1 MCKKKGEK
9 IMETLT
15 LPLNEQEDYTVTITP
30 APKRQATYTF
40 YQGKTEIK
48 RITNKQ
54 PIELTSTTSVW
65 KQIRDYVDPNSFLSN
80 DGIKHRIN
88 NEILPILQNYY
99 TTTVIATEQLE
110 QEELRDKQVSLKEK
124 IDKAEEKLQSLDNPL
139 LWIGSIVEWLTA
151 GERNNILLCFLAYCS
166 QVILKNPIS
175 VIALGEAGSGK
186 SHIEEVAMSLIPKEF
201 IVNEKNI
208 TQAALFRRAEE
219 SEYFYDGKIVN
230 YGDMGG
236 SNDQD
241 FMEESKNIMKELQSE
256 GFVSKPVATKVDGAW
271 ETRELNLIGKPC
283 LTYTTVPNY
292 EFDEQE
298 LSRSILITPR
308 TDNKREFNR
317 RNRALEFKGK
327 SYGYMMKMV
336 QESEQIQYMVYLL
349 RDIMKDT
356 VIINPYVDVVIGFL
370 KNSEYYKRDFPKYNN
385 LLKVITAFNYYHK
398 QVYEKEDGV
407 KVLYVSAEDVQL
419 FLTLLSKY
427 ELSISENLSLH
438 ATDII
443 KELMELEK
451 QTPMGDDGQPT
462 LDANATW
469 TINDFMEHTKLNL
482 AKRSVQNYFK
492 ELNSRGFVR
501 VVEKKNN
508 ANVYEL
514 TGAFSM
520 NLLEETL
527 TLSKSVKETI
537 AYELGDELL
546 AILEDDKPVKG
557 LSIMDHDDNVRSPNW

>member
-1 MCKKKGEK
+1 M
-9 IMETLT
+9 METII
-15 LPLNEQEDYTVTITP
+15 LPLNEEHNYSVQVEP
-30 APKRQATYTF
+30 APRNQCTYTF
-40 YQGKTEIK
+40 FQNKTEIK

-65 KQIRDYVDPNSFLSN
+65 KQIKELVDPNSFLSP
-80 DGIKHRIN
+80 DGIKHKVDK
-88 NEILPILQNYY
+88 EILPTLQNYY
-99 TTTVIATEQLE
+99 STIIIANQELA
-110 QEELRDKQVSLKEK
+110 QEELRDKQTSLKEK

-186 SHIEEVAMSLIPKEF
+186 SHIEEVAMSLIPDEF

-208 TQAALFRRAEE
+208 TQAALFRRAEQ

-292 EFDEQE
+292 QFDEQE
-298 LSRSILITPR
+298 LSRSIIITPR
-308 TDNKREFNR
+308 IDNKKEFNK
-317 RNRALEFKGK
+317 RNRALEFHGK
-327 SYGYMMKMV
+327 SYQYMEKMKL
-336 QESEQIQYMVYLL
+336 ESEQIQYMIYLL
-349 RDIMKDT
+349 RDLMKDT
-356 VIINPYVDVVIGFL
+356 IIINPYVDVINDFL
-370 KNSEYYKRDFPKYNN
+370 NNSEYYKRDFPKYNN
-385 LLKVITAFNYYHK
+385 LLKVISAFNYYNK
-398 QVYEKEDGV
+398 TLYEKDDGT
-407 KVLYVSAEDVQL
+407 KILYTSAVDVQL
-419 FLTLLSKY
+419 FISLLAKY

-438 ATDII
+438 ATAII
-443 KELMELEK
+443 NELMDLETR
-451 QTPMGDDGQPT
+451 TPIGEDGQPT
-462 LDANATW
+462 LDVTANW

-482 AKRSVQNYFK
+482 TKRSIQNYFK
-492 ELNSRGFVR
+492 ELNSRGFIR
-501 VVEKKNN
+501 IVERKGN
-508 ANVYEL
+508 AYVYEL
-514 TGAFSM
+514 TGKFTADTV
-520 NLLEETL
+520 EEKFA
-527 TLSKSVKETI
+527 LSKRVRKTI
-537 AYELGDELL
+537 SYELGDELL
-546 AILEDDKPVKG
+546 TILEEDKPIPD
-557 LSIMDHDDNVRSPNW
+557 LSIMDHDDNVKRPYW

>member
-1 MCKKKGEK
+1 
-9 IMETLT
+9 MEPIT
-15 LPLNEQEDYTVTITP
+15 LPLNDKEGYHVEVTP
-30 APKRQATYTF
+30 APKNQCTYTF
-40 YQGKTEIK
+40 YQNKTEIK

-65 KQIRDYVDPNSFLSN
+65 KQIKELVDPNSFLSP
-80 DGIKHRIN
+80 DGIKHKVDK
-88 NEILPILQNYY
+88 EILPTLQNYY
-99 TTTVIATEQLE
+99 STIIIANQELA
-110 QEELRDKQVSLKEK
+110 QEELRDKQTSLKEK

-186 SHIEEVAMSLIPKEF
+186 SHIEEVAMSLIPSEF

-208 TQAALFRRAEE
+208 TQAALFRRAEQ

-292 EFDEQE
+292 QFDEQE

-308 TDNKREFNR
+308 IDNKREFNN
-317 RNRALEFKGK
+317 RNRALEFRGK
-327 SYGYMMKMV
+327 SYEYMQKMV
-336 QESEQIQYMVYLL
+336 RESENIRYMIYLL
-349 RDIMKDT
+349 RDLMKDT
-356 VIINPYVDVVIGFL
+356 EIINPYLDVINDFL
-370 KNSEYYKRDFPKYNN
+370 NNSEYYKRDFPKYNN
-385 LLKVITAFNYYHK
+385 LLKVIAAFNYYHK
-398 QVYEKEDGV
+398 TIYEKEDF

-419 FLTLLSKY
+419 FISLLAKY

-443 KELMELEK
+443 KELMDLESR
-451 QTPMGDDGQPT
+451 PPIGEDGQPT
-462 LDANATW
+462 LDVSANW
-469 TINDFMEHTKLNL
+469 TINDFMENTKLNL
-482 AKRSVQNYFK
+482 TKRSVQNYFK
-492 ELNSRGFVR
+492 ELNTRGFVR
-501 VVEKKNN
+501 VVEKRNN

-514 TGAFSM
+514 TGKFNMSIIE
-520 NLLEETL
+520 NKLK
-527 TLSKSVKETI
+527 LSHSVKETI
-537 AYELGDELL
+537 SYELGDE
-546 AILEDDKPVKG
+546 ILTVLEEDKPKPN
-557 LSIMDHDDNVRSPNW
+557 LSIMDHDDNVKKPNW

>member
-1 MCKKKGEK
+1 M
-9 IMETLT
+9 METLI
-15 LPLNEQEDYTVTITP
+15 LPLNDKEDYSVQVQP
-30 APKRQATYTF
+30 APKNQCTYTF
-40 YQGKTEIK
+40 FKGKSEIK

-65 KQIRDYVDPNSFLSN
+65 KQIKDMVDPNSFYSPEGL
-80 DGIKHRIN
+80 KHTIDK
-88 NEILPILQNYY
+88 EILPALQNNY
-99 TTTVIATEQLE
+99 TTICLANQELIN
-110 QEELRDKQVSLKEK
+110 EELRDKQTSLKQK
-124 IDKAEEKLQSLDNPL
+124 IDSAEEKLQSLDNPL
-139 LWIGSIVEWLTA
+139 LWIGSIIEWLTA

-186 SHIEEVAMSLIPKEF
+186 SHIEEVAMSLIPSEF

-208 TQAALFRRAEE
+208 TQAALFRRAEQ

-292 EFDEQE
+292 QFDEQE

-308 TDNKREFNR
+308 TDNKKEFNR
-317 RNRALEFKGK
+317 RNRALEFQGK

-336 QESEQIQYMVYLL
+336 KEAEQIQYMVYLL
-349 RDIMKDT
+349 RDIMRDT
-356 VIINPYVDVVIGFL
+356 IIINPYVDVVIGFL

-398 QVYEKEDGV
+398 KVYEKEDGV

-443 KELMELEK
+443 KELMELEAR
-451 QTPMGDDGQPT
+451 QAIGDDGQPT
-462 LDANATW
+462 LDATANW

-527 TLSKSVKETI
+527 TLNESVKKTI
-537 AYELGDELL
+537 AYELGEELL
-546 AILEDDKPVKG
+546 TILEEDKPVKG

>member
-1 MCKKKGEK
+1 M
-9 IMETLT
+9 
-15 LPLNEQEDYTVTITP
+15 
-30 APKRQATYTF
+30 
-40 YQGKTEIK
+40 
-48 RITNKQ
+48 
-54 PIELTSTTSVW
+54 
-65 KQIRDYVDPNSFLSN
+65 
-80 DGIKHRIN
+80 
-88 NEILPILQNYY
+88 
-99 TTTVIATEQLE
+99 
-110 QEELRDKQVSLKEK
+110 
-124 IDKAEEKLQSLDNPL
+124 
-139 LWIGSIVEWLTA
+139 
-151 GERNNILLCFLAYCS
+151 AYCS

-308 TDNKREFNR
+308 TDNKKEFNL

-336 QESEQIQYMVYLL
+336 KESEQIQYMVYLL

-451 QTPMGDDGQPT
+451 QQPLGDDGQPT

>member
-1 MCKKKGEK
+1 M
-9 IMETLT
+9 MEPII
-15 LPLNEQEDYTVTITP
+15 LPLNDKEDYSVQVQP
-30 APKRQATYTF
+30 APKNQCTYTF
-40 YQGKTEIK
+40 FEGKSEIK

-65 KQIRDYVDPNSFLSN
+65 KQIKDMVDPNSFYSPEGL
-80 DGIKHRIN
+80 KHTIDK
-88 NEILPILQNYY
+88 EILPALQNNY
-99 TTTVIATEQLE
+99 TTICLANQELIN
-110 QEELRDKQVSLKEK
+110 EELRDKQTSLKQK
-124 IDKAEEKLQSLDNPL
+124 IDSAEEKLQSLDNPL
-139 LWIGSIVEWLTA
+139 LWIGSIIEWLTA

-186 SHIEEVAMSLIPKEF
+186 SHIEEVAMSLIPSEF

-208 TQAALFRRAEE
+208 TQAALFRRAEQ

-292 EFDEQE
+292 QFDEQE

-308 TDNKREFNR
+308 IDNKKEFNK
-317 RNRALEFKGK
+317 RNQSLEFHGK
-327 SYGYMMKMV
+327 SYKYMQKMIK
-336 QESEQIQYMVYLL
+336 ESEQIQYMIYLL
-349 RDIMKDT
+349 RDLMKDT
-356 VIINPYVDVVIGFL
+356 IIINPYVDVINDFL
-370 KNSEYYKRDFPKYNN
+370 NNSEYYKRDFPKYNN

-398 QVYEKEDGV
+398 TIYEREDGT
-407 KVLYVSAEDVQL
+407 KILYTSAVDVQL
-419 FLTLLSKY
+419 FISLLAKY

-443 KELMELEK
+443 NELMDLESR
-451 QTPMGDDGQPT
+451 PPLGDDGQPT
-462 LDANATW
+462 LDVSANW
-469 TINDFMEHTKLNL
+469 TINEFMEYTKLNL
-482 AKRSVQNYFK
+482 TKRSIQNYFK
-492 ELNSRGFVR
+492 ELNSRGFIR
-501 VVEKKNN
+501 IVERKGN
-508 ANVYEL
+508 AYVYEL
-514 TGAFSM
+514 TGKFTAETV
-520 NLLEETL
+520 EEKFA
-527 TLSKSVKETI
+527 LSPRIKKTI
-537 AYELGDELL
+537 KYELGEELL
-546 AILEDDKPVKG
+546 TILEEDKPIPD
-557 LSIMDHDDNVRSPNW
+557 LTIMDHDDNIKRPNW

>member
-1 MCKKKGEK
+1 
-9 IMETLT
+9 METIT
-15 LPLNEQEDYTVTITP
+15 LPLNEEHNYSVQVEP
-30 APKRQATYTF
+30 APRNQCTYTF
-40 YQGKTEIK
+40 YQNKTQIK
-48 RITNKQ
+48 KITNKQ

-65 KQIRDYVDPNSFLSN
+65 KQIKELVDPNSFLSP
-80 DGIKHRIN
+80 DGIKHKVDK
-88 NEILPILQNYY
+88 EILPTLQNYY
-99 TTTVIATEQLE
+99 STIIIANQELA
-110 QEELRDKQVSLKEK
+110 QEELRDKQTSLKEK

-186 SHIEEVAMSLIPKEF
+186 SHIEEVAMSLIPSEF

-208 TQAALFRRAEE
+208 TQAALFRRAEQ

-256 GFVSKPVATKVDGAW
+256 GFVSKPVAVKTDGAW

-292 EFDEQE
+292 QFDEQE
-298 LSRSILITPR
+298 LSRSIIITPR
-308 TDNKREFNR
+308 IDNKKEFNI
-317 RNRALEFKGK
+317 RNRMLEFGGK
-327 SYGYMMKMV
+327 SYDYYEMMVK
-336 QESEQIQYMVYLL
+336 ESEKIQYMVYLL
-349 RDIMKDT
+349 RDLMRDT
-356 VIINPYVDVVIGFL
+356 IIRNPYIEVVTDL
-370 KNSEYYKRDFPKYNN
+370 LDNSEYYKRDFPKYNN
-385 LLKVITAFNYYHK
+385 LLKVIAAFNYYHK
-398 QVYEKEDGV
+398 TIYEKGDH

-419 FLTLLSKY
+419 FLSLLNKY

-443 KELMELEK
+443 KELMDLESR
-451 QTPMGDDGQPT
+451 PPIGEDGQPT
-462 LDANATW
+462 LDVSANW
-469 TINDFMEHTKLNL
+469 TINDFMENTKLNL
-482 AKRSVQNYFK
+482 TKRSVQNYFK
-492 ELNSRGFVR
+492 ELNTRGFVR
-501 VVEKKNN
+501 VVEKRNN

-514 TGAFSM
+514 TGKFNMSIIE
-520 NLLEETL
+520 NKLK
-527 TLSKSVKETI
+527 LSHSVKETI
-537 AYELGDELL
+537 SYELGDE
-546 AILEDDKPVKG
+546 ILTVLEEDKPKPN
-557 LSIMDHDDNVRSPNW
+557 LSIMDHDDNVKKPNW

>member
-1 MCKKKGEK
+1 
-9 IMETLT
+9 MEPII
-15 LPLNEQEDYTVTITP
+15 LPLNDKEDYKVQVTP
-30 APKRQATYTF
+30 APKNQCTYTF
-40 YQGKTEIK
+40 YQGKSELK

-54 PIELTSTTSVW
+54 PIELTSTTNVW
-65 KQIRDYVDPNSFLSN
+65 KQIKDMVDPNSFYSPEGL
-80 DGIKHRIN
+80 KHTIDK
-88 NEILPILQNYY
+88 EILPTLQNNYQ
-99 TTTVIATEQLE
+99 TIMIANQEMVN
-110 QEELRDKQVSLKEK
+110 EELRDKQTSLKQK
-124 IDKAEEKLQSLDNPL
+124 IDSAEEKLKSLDDPL
-139 LWIGSIVEWLTA
+139 LWIGSIIEWLTA

-186 SHIEEVAMSLIPKEF
+186 SHIEEVAMSLIPNEF

-292 EFDEQE
+292 QFDEQE

-308 TDNKREFNR
+308 IDNKKEFNK
-317 RNRALEFKGK
+317 RNRALEFRGK
-327 SYGYMMKMV
+327 SYQYMEKMIK
-336 QESEQIQYMVYLL
+336 ESEKIQYMVYLL
-349 RDIMKDT
+349 RDLMRDT
-356 VIINPYVDVVIGFL
+356 HIINPYIDIINDFL
-370 KNSEYYKRDFPKYNN
+370 NNSEYYKRDFPKYNN
-385 LLKVITAFNYYHK
+385 LLKVIAAFNYYHK
-398 QVYEKEDGV
+398 TVYEKEDY

-419 FLTLLSKY
+419 FISLLAKY

-443 KELMELEK
+443 KELMEIE
-451 QTPMGDDGQPT
+451 QQPQVNEDGQPT
-462 LDANATW
+462 LDVTGTW
-469 TINDFMEHTKLNL
+469 TINDFMENTKLNL
-482 AKRSVQNYFK
+482 TKRSVQNYFK

-514 TGAFSM
+514 TGKFNMSIIE
-520 NLLEETL
+520 NKL
-527 TLSKSVKETI
+527 TLNQSVKEI
-537 AYELGDELL
+537 ISYELGDELL
-546 AILEDDKPVKG
+546 AILEDDKPIPG
-557 LSIMDHDDNVRSPNW
+557 LSIMDHDDSINKPNW

>member
-1 MCKKKGEK
+1 
-9 IMETLT
+9 MEMMEPII
-15 LPLNEQEDYTVTITP
+15 LPLNDREDYSVQVQP
-30 APKRQATYTF
+30 APKNQCTYTF
-40 YQGKTEIK
+40 FKGKSELK

-65 KQIRDYVDPNSFLSN
+65 KQIKELVDPNSFLSPEGLRN
-80 DGIKHRIN
+80 TIDK
-88 NEILPILQNYY
+88 EILPTLQNNY
-99 TTTVIATEQLE
+99 TTIMVANQELVN
-110 QEELRDKQVSLKEK
+110 EELRDKQTSLKQK
-124 IDKAEEKLQSLDNPL
+124 IDEAEAKLKSLDDPL
-139 LWIGSIVEWLTA
+139 LWIGSIIEWLTA

-186 SHIEEVAMSLIPKEF
+186 SHIEEVAMSLIPSEF

-236 SNDQD
+236 SNDQN

-292 EFDEQE
+292 QFDEQE

-308 TDNKREFNR
+308 TDNKKEFNR
-317 RNRALEFKGK
+317 RNRALEFQGK
-327 SYGYMMKMV
+327 SYGYMMKMIK
-336 QESEQIQYMVYLL
+336 ESEQIQYMVYFL
-349 RDIMKDT
+349 RDIMRDT
-356 VIINPYVDVVIGFL
+356 IIINPYVDVVIGFL

-385 LLKVITAFNYYHK
+385 LLKVITAFNYFHK
-398 QVYEKEDGV
+398 TIYEKEDGM

-451 QTPMGDDGQPT
+451 QQPYGDDGQPT

-527 TLSKSVKETI
+527 TLSNSVKETI

-546 AILEDDKPVKG
+546 TILEEDKPVKG

>member
-1 MCKKKGEK
+1 M
-9 IMETLT
+9 MEPII
-15 LPLNEQEDYTVTITP
+15 LPLNDREDYSVQVQP
-30 APKRQATYTF
+30 APKNQCTYTF
-40 YQGKTEIK
+40 FKGKSELK

-65 KQIRDYVDPNSFLSN
+65 KQIKELVDPNSFLSPEGLRN
-80 DGIKHRIN
+80 TIDK
-88 NEILPILQNYY
+88 EILPTLQNNY
-99 TTTVIATEQLE
+99 TTIMLANQELAN
-110 QEELRDKQVSLKEK
+110 EELRDKQTSLKQK
-124 IDKAEEKLQSLDNPL
+124 IGAAEEKLQSLDNPL
-139 LWIGSIVEWLTA
+139 LWIGSIIEWLTA

-186 SHIEEVAMSLIPKEF
+186 SHIEEVAMSLIPSEF

-208 TQAALFRRAEE
+208 TQAALFRRAEQ

-292 EFDEQE
+292 QFDEQE

-308 TDNKREFNR
+308 IDNKKEFNK
-317 RNRALEFKGK
+317 RNQSLEFHGK
-327 SYGYMMKMV
+327 SYKYMQKMIH
-336 QESEQIQYMVYLL
+336 ESEQIQYMIYLL
-349 RDIMKDT
+349 RDLMKDT
-356 VIINPYVDVVIGFL
+356 IIINPYVDVINDFL
-370 KNSEYYKRDFPKYNN
+370 NNSEYYKRDFPKYNN

-398 QVYEKEDGV
+398 TIYEREDGT
-407 KVLYVSAEDVQL
+407 KILYTSAVDVQL
-419 FLTLLSKY
+419 FISLLAKY

-443 KELMELEK
+443 NELMELESR
-451 QTPMGDDGQPT
+451 PPLGDDGQPT
-462 LDANATW
+462 LDASANW
-469 TINDFMEHTKLNL
+469 TINEFMEYTKLNL
-482 AKRSVQNYFK
+482 TKRSIQNYFK
-492 ELNSRGFVR
+492 ELNSRGFIR
-501 VVEKKNN
+501 IVERKGN
-508 ANVYEL
+508 AYVYEL
-514 TGAFSM
+514 TGKFTADTI
-520 NLLEETL
+520 EEKFA
-527 TLSKSVKETI
+527 LSPRIKKTI
-537 AYELGDELL
+537 KYELGDELL
-546 AILEDDKPVKG
+546 TILEEDKPIPD
-557 LSIMDHDDNVRSPNW
+557 LTIMDHDDSIKRPNW

>member
-1 MCKKKGEK
+1 
-9 IMETLT
+9 MEPIT
-15 LPLNEQEDYTVTITP
+15 LPLNDKEGYHVEVTP
-30 APKRQATYTF
+30 APKNQCTYTF
-40 YQGKTEIK
+40 YKNKTEIK

-65 KQIRDYVDPNSFLSN
+65 KQIKELVDPNSFLSPEGLRN
-80 DGIKHRIN
+80 TIDK
-88 NEILPILQNYY
+88 EILPTLQNNYS
-99 TTTVIATEQLE
+99 TIVLAN
-110 QEELRDKQVSLKEK
+110 QELLNEEIRDKQTSLKEK

-139 LWIGSIVEWLTA
+139 LWVGSIIEWLTA

-186 SHIEEVAMSLIPKEF
+186 SHIEEVAMSLIPNEF

-208 TQAALFRRAEE
+208 TQAALFRRAEQ

-292 EFDEQE
+292 QFDEQE

-308 TDNKREFNR
+308 IDNKKEFNK
-317 RNRALEFKGK
+317 RNRALEFRGK
-327 SYGYMMKMV
+327 SYEYMENM
-336 QESEQIQYMVYLL
+336 ENEAHTIQYMVYLL
-349 RDIMKDT
+349 RDLMKDT
-356 VIINPYVDVVIGFL
+356 HIINPYIDIINDFL
-370 KNSEYYKRDFPKYNN
+370 NNSEYYKRDFPKYNN

-398 QVYEKEDGV
+398 TVYEKEDY

-419 FLTLLSKY
+419 FISLLAKY

-438 ATDII
+438 ATAII
-443 KELMELEK
+443 NELMELERQP
-451 QTPMGDDGQPT
+451 QTTEDGQPT
-462 LDANATW
+462 LDVSGTW

-482 AKRSVQNYFK
+482 TKRSIQNYFK

-501 VVEKKNN
+501 IVEKKGN
-508 ANVYEL
+508 AYVYEL
-514 TGAFSM
+514 TGKFNPQTVEEKFS
-520 NLLEETL
+520 LRP
-527 TLSKSVKETI
+527 SVKKIISE
-537 AYELGDELL
+537 ELGDEILT
-546 AILEDDKPVKG
+546 ILEEDKPIPN
-557 LSIMDHDDNVRSPNW
+557 LTIMDHDDSIKRPNW

>member
-1 MCKKKGEK
+1 M
-9 IMETLT
+9 MEPII
-15 LPLNEQEDYTVTITP
+15 LPLNDREDYSVQVQP
-30 APKRQATYTF
+30 APKNQCTYTF
-40 YQGKTEIK
+40 FKGKSELK

-65 KQIRDYVDPNSFLSN
+65 KQIKELVDPNSFLSPEGLRN
-80 DGIKHRIN
+80 TIDK
-88 NEILPILQNYY
+88 EILPTLQNNY
-99 TTTVIATEQLE
+99 TTIMVANQELAN
-110 QEELRDKQVSLKEK
+110 EELRDKQTSLKQK
-124 IDKAEEKLQSLDNPL
+124 IDAAEEKLQSLDNPL
-139 LWIGSIVEWLTA
+139 LWIGSIIEWLTA

-186 SHIEEVAMSLIPKEF
+186 SHIEEVAMSLIPSEF

-236 SNDQD
+236 SNDQN

-308 TDNKREFNR
+308 IDNKREFNN
-317 RNRALEFKGK
+317 RNRMIEFQGK
-327 SYGYMMKMV
+327 AYEYMQQMEKL
-336 QESEQIQYMVYLL
+336 SKKIQYMVYYL
-349 RDIMKDT
+349 RDLAKD
-356 VIINPYVDVVIGFL
+356 VSIINPYVDVVNDL
-370 KNSEYYKRDFPKYNN
+370 LSNSEYYKRDFPKYNN
-385 LLKVITAFNYYHK
+385 LLKVIAVFNYYHK
-398 QVYEKEDGV
+398 VIYERDGR
-407 KVLYVSAEDVQL
+407 KLLYVSAEDVQL
-419 FLTLLSKY
+419 FLTLLNKY

-443 KELMELEK
+443 KELMELER
-451 QTPMGDDGQPT
+451 QPVTNDDGQPT
-462 LDANATW
+462 LEVGGGW
-469 TINDFMEHTKLNL
+469 TINDYIEYSKLNL
-482 AKRSVQNYFK
+482 SKRSMQNYFK

-501 VVEKKNN
+501 VVERKGN
-508 ANVYEL
+508 AYVYEL
-514 TGAFSM
+514 TGKFNKAT
-520 NLLEETL
+520 LEEHL
-527 TLSKSVKETI
+527 ALSPKIRRIISD
-537 AYELGDELL
+537 ELGDE
-546 AILEDDKPVKG
+546 ILTILDEDKPVPG
-557 LSIMDHDDNVRSPNW
+557 LTIMDHDDSIKRPSW

>member
-1 MCKKKGEK
+1 MQK
-9 IMETLT
+9 METIE
-15 LPLNEQEDYTVTITP
+15 LPLNEEYGYKVKVEP
-30 APKRQATYTF
+30 APRNQCTYTF
-40 YQGKTEIK
+40 YENNSQIK
-48 RITNKQ
+48 RIVGKQ
-54 PIELTSTTSVW
+54 PIELTNNTSVW
-65 KQIRDYVDPNSFLSN
+65 KQIKDYVDPNSFYSN
-80 DGIKHRIN
+80 DGIKHTIN
-88 NEILPILQNYY
+88 NEILPALQNHYS
-99 TTTVIATEQLE
+99 TIIIANEELAN
-110 QEELRDKQVSLKEK
+110 EELRTQQTSLKEK
-124 IDKAEEKLQSLDNPL
+124 IDNAEEKLQSLDNPL
-139 LWIGSIVEWLTA
+139 LWIGSIIEWLTA

-292 EFDEQE
+292 QFDEQE
-298 LSRSILITPR
+298 LSRSIIITPR
-308 TDNKREFNR
+308 IDNKKEFNI
-317 RNRALEFKGK
+317 RNRMLEFGGK
-327 SYGYMMKMV
+327 SYDYYERMV
-336 QESEQIQYMVYLL
+336 KESEKIQYMVYLL
-349 RDIMKDT
+349 RDIMCDT
-356 VIINPYVDVVIGFL
+356 DIINPYVDIINRFL
-370 KNSEYYKRDFPKYNN
+370 ENSEYYKRDFPKYNN

-398 QVYEKEDGV
+398 KVYEKEDGG

-419 FLTLLSKY
+419 FVSLLAKY

-443 KELMELEK
+443 KELMELER
-451 QTPMGDDGQPT
+451 QTPIGDDGQPT

-469 TINDFMEHTKLNL
+469 SINDFMEYTKLNL
-482 AKRSVQNYFK
+482 SKRSVQNYFR
-492 ELNSRGFVR
+492 ELNNRGFVR

-514 TGAFSM
+514 TGAFNM
-520 NLLEETL
+520 NLIED
-527 TLSKSVKETI
+527 TLSLSPQIRKTI
-537 AYELGDELL
+537 AYELGDEILT
-546 AILEDDKPVKG
+546 ILEEDKPVPG
-557 LSIMDHDDNVRSPNW
+557 LSIMDHDDNVLKPNW

>member
-1 MCKKKGEK
+1 MVQK
-9 IMETLT
+9 METII
-15 LPLNEQEDYTVTITP
+15 LPLNEEQNYSVQVSP
-30 APKRQATYTF
+30 APKNQCTYTF
-40 YQGKTEIK
+40 YQDKTEIK
-48 RITNKQ
+48 RIKNKQ

-65 KQIRDYVDPNSFLSN
+65 KQIKELVDPNSFLSPEGLRN
-80 DGIKHRIN
+80 TIDK
-88 NEILPILQNYY
+88 EILPTLQNNYS
-99 TTTVIATEQLE
+99 TIVLANQEMVN
-110 QEELRDKQVSLKEK
+110 EELRDKQTSLKQK
-124 IDKAEEKLQSLDNPL
+124 IDEAEEKLKSLDDPL
-139 LWIGSIVEWLTA
+139 LWIGSIIEWLTA

-186 SHIEEVAMSLIPKEF
+186 SHIEEVAMSLIPSEF

-236 SNDQD
+236 NSDQK

-292 EFDEQE
+292 QFDEQE

-308 TDNKREFNR
+308 TDNKKEFNR

-336 QESEQIQYMVYLL
+336 RESEQIQYMVYFL
-349 RDIMKDT
+349 RDIMRNT
-356 VIINPYVDVVIGFL
+356 IIINPYVDVVIGFL

-385 LLKVITAFNYYHK
+385 LLKVITAFNYFHK
-398 QVYEKEDGV
+398 TIYEKEDGM

-451 QTPMGDDGQPT
+451 QQPLGDDGQPT

-469 TINDFMEHTKLNL
+469 TINDFMENTKLNL

-527 TLSKSVKETI
+527 TLSNSVKETI

-546 AILEDDKPVKG
+546 TILEEDKPVKG
-557 LSIMDHDDNVRSPNW
+557 LSIMDHDDSVRSPNW

>member
-1 MCKKKGEK
+1 
-9 IMETLT
+9 METII
-15 LPLNEQEDYTVTITP
+15 LPLNEEQNYSVQVEP
-30 APKRQATYTF
+30 APKNQCTYTF
-40 YQGKTEIK
+40 YQNKTEIK

-65 KQIRDYVDPNSFLSN
+65 KQIKELVDPNNYLSN
-80 DGIKHRIN
+80 DGIKHKVDK
-88 NEILPILQNYY
+88 EILPILQNYY
-99 TTTVIATEQLE
+99 STIIIANQELV
-110 QEELRDKQVSLKEK
+110 QEEIRDQQVSLKAK

-139 LWIGSIVEWLTA
+139 LWIGSIIEWLTA

-292 EFDEQE
+292 QFDEQE
-298 LSRSILITPR
+298 LSRSIIITPR
-308 TDNKREFNR
+308 IDNKKEFNK
-317 RNRALEFKGK
+317 RNRALEFHGK
-327 SYGYMMKMV
+327 SYKYMEKMIE
-336 QESEQIQYMVYLL
+336 ESQQIQYMIYLL
-349 RDIMKDT
+349 RDLMKDT
-356 VIINPYVDVVIGFL
+356 IIINPYVDVINDFL
-370 KNSEYYKRDFPKYNN
+370 NNSEYYKRDFPKYNN
-385 LLKVITAFNYYHK
+385 LLKVISAFNYYNK
-398 QVYEKEDGV
+398 TLYEKDDGT
-407 KVLYVSAEDVQL
+407 KILYTSAVDVQL
-419 FLTLLSKY
+419 FISLLAKY

-438 ATDII
+438 ATAII
-443 KELMELEK
+443 NELMDLETR
-451 QTPMGDDGQPT
+451 QPIGADGQPT
-462 LDANATW
+462 LDATANW

-482 AKRSVQNYFK
+482 TKRSIQNYFK
-492 ELNSRGFVR
+492 ELNSRGFIR
-501 VVEKKNN
+501 IVERKGN
-508 ANVYEL
+508 AYVYEL
-514 TGAFSM
+514 TGKFTADTV
-520 NLLEETL
+520 EEKFA
-527 TLSKSVKETI
+527 LSKRVRKTI
-537 AYELGDELL
+537 SYELGDELL
-546 AILEDDKPVKG
+546 NILEEDKPIPD
-557 LSIMDHDDNVRSPNW
+557 LSIMDHDDSVSRPNW

>member
-1 MCKKKGEK
+1 
-9 IMETLT
+9 MEPIT
-15 LPLNEQEDYTVTITP
+15 LPLNDKEGYHVEVTP
-30 APKRQATYTF
+30 APKNQCTYTF
-40 YQGKTEIK
+40 YQNKTEIK

-65 KQIRDYVDPNSFLSN
+65 KQIKELVDPNSFLSPEGLRN
-80 DGIKHRIN
+80 TIDK
-88 NEILPILQNYY
+88 EILPTLQNNYS
-99 TTTVIATEQLE
+99 TIVLANQELLN
-110 QEELRDKQVSLKEK
+110 EELRDKQTSLKEK

-139 LWIGSIVEWLTA
+139 LWIGSIIEWLTA

-186 SHIEEVAMSLIPKEF
+186 SHIEEVAMSLIPSEF

-208 TQAALFRRAEE
+208 TQAALFRRAEQ

-292 EFDEQE
+292 QFDEQE

-308 TDNKREFNR
+308 IDNKREFNK
-317 RNRALEFKGK
+317 RNRALEFRGK
-327 SYGYMMKMV
+327 SYEYMEKM
-336 QESEQIQYMVYLL
+336 ENEAHTIQYMVYLL
-349 RDIMKDT
+349 RDLMKDT
-356 VIINPYVDVVIGFL
+356 HIINPYIDIINDFL
-370 KNSEYYKRDFPKYNN
+370 NNSEYYKRDFPKYNN

-398 QVYEKEDGV
+398 TVYEKEDY

-419 FLTLLSKY
+419 FISLLAKY

-438 ATDII
+438 ATAII
-443 KELMELEK
+443 NELMELERQP
-451 QTPMGDDGQPT
+451 QTTEDGQPT
-462 LDANATW
+462 LDVSGTW

-482 AKRSVQNYFK
+482 TKRSIQNYFK

-501 VVEKKNN
+501 IVEKKGN
-508 ANVYEL
+508 AYVYEL
-514 TGAFSM
+514 TGKFNPQTVEEKFS
-520 NLLEETL
+520 LRP
-527 TLSKSVKETI
+527 SVKKIISE
-537 AYELGDELL
+537 ELGDEILT
-546 AILEDDKPVKG
+546 ILEEDKPIPN
-557 LSIMDHDDNVRSPNW
+557 LTIMDHDDNIKKPNW

>member
-1 MCKKKGEK
+1 
-9 IMETLT
+9 METII
-15 LPLNEQEDYTVTITP
+15 LPLNEEHNYSVQVEP
-30 APKRQATYTF
+30 APRNQCTYTF
-40 YQGKTEIK
+40 YQNKTEIK
-48 RITNKQ
+48 RISNKQ

-65 KQIRDYVDPNSFLSN
+65 KQIKELVDPNSFLSP
-80 DGIKHRIN
+80 DGIKHKVDK
-88 NEILPILQNYY
+88 EILPTLQNYY
-99 TTTVIATEQLE
+99 STIIIANQELA
-110 QEELRDKQVSLKEK
+110 QEELRDKQTSLKEK

-139 LWIGSIVEWLTA
+139 LWIGSVVEWLTA

-186 SHIEEVAMSLIPKEF
+186 SHIEEVAMSLIPSEF

-208 TQAALFRRAEE
+208 TQAALFRRAEQ

-292 EFDEQE
+292 QFDEQE

-308 TDNKREFNR
+308 IDNKREFNN
-317 RNRALEFKGK
+317 RNRALEFRGK
-327 SYGYMMKMV
+327 SYEYMQKMV
-336 QESEQIQYMVYLL
+336 RESENIRYMIYLL
-349 RDIMKDT
+349 RDLMKDT
-356 VIINPYVDVVIGFL
+356 EIINPYLDVINDFL
-370 KNSEYYKRDFPKYNN
+370 NNSEYYKRDFPKYNN
-385 LLKVITAFNYYHK
+385 LLKVIAAFNYYHK
-398 QVYEKEDGV
+398 TIYEKEDF

-419 FLTLLSKY
+419 FISLLAKY

-443 KELMELEK
+443 KELMDLESR
-451 QTPMGDDGQPT
+451 PPIGEDGQPT
-462 LDANATW
+462 LDVSANW
-469 TINDFMEHTKLNL
+469 TINDFMENTKLNL
-482 AKRSVQNYFK
+482 TKRSVQNYFK
-492 ELNSRGFVR
+492 ELNTRGFVR
-501 VVEKKNN
+501 VVEKRNN

-514 TGAFSM
+514 TGKFNMSIIE
-520 NLLEETL
+520 NKLK
-527 TLSKSVKETI
+527 LSHSVKETI
-537 AYELGDELL
+537 SYELGDE
-546 AILEDDKPVKG
+546 ILTVLEEDKPKPN
-557 LSIMDHDDNVRSPNW
+557 LSIMDHDDNVKKPNW

>member
-1 MCKKKGEK
+1 
-9 IMETLT
+9 MEPII
-15 LPLNEQEDYTVTITP
+15 LPLNDKENYYVEVTP
-30 APKRQATYTF
+30 APKNQCTYTF
-40 YQGKTEIK
+40 YQNKTEIK

-65 KQIRDYVDPNSFLSN
+65 KQIKELVDPNSFLSSE
-80 DGIKHRIN
+80 GLKHTIDK
-88 NEILPILQNYY
+88 EILPTLQNNY
-99 TTTVIATEQLE
+99 TTIMVANQELIN
-110 QEELRDKQVSLKEK
+110 EELRDKQTSLKQK
-124 IDKAEEKLQSLDNPL
+124 IDLAEEKLQSLENPL

-201 IVNEKNI
+201 VVNEKNI

-292 EFDEQE
+292 QFDEQE
-298 LSRSILITPR
+298 LSRSIIITPR
-308 TDNKREFNR
+308 IDNKKEFNK
-317 RNRALEFKGK
+317 RNRALEFHGK
-327 SYGYMMKMV
+327 SYQYMEKMSK
-336 QESEQIQYMVYLL
+336 ESEQIQYMIYLL
-349 RDIMKDT
+349 RDLMKDT
-356 VIINPYVDVVIGFL
+356 IIINPYVDVINDFL
-370 KNSEYYKRDFPKYNN
+370 NNSEYYKRDFPKYNN
-385 LLKVITAFNYYHK
+385 LLKVISAFNYYNK
-398 QVYEKEDGV
+398 TLYEKEDGT
-407 KVLYVSAEDVQL
+407 KILYTSAVDVQL
-419 FLTLLSKY
+419 FISLLAKY

-438 ATDII
+438 ATAII
-443 KELMELEK
+443 NELMDLETR
-451 QTPMGDDGQPT
+451 TPIGEDGQPT
-462 LDANATW
+462 LDVSANW

-482 AKRSVQNYFK
+482 TKRSIQNYFK
-492 ELNSRGFVR
+492 ELNSRGFIR
-501 VVEKKNN
+501 IVERKGN
-508 ANVYEL
+508 AYVYEL
-514 TGAFSM
+514 TGKFTADTV
-520 NLLEETL
+520 EEKFA
-527 TLSKSVKETI
+527 LSRRIKKTI
-537 AYELGDELL
+537 SYELGEELL
-546 AILEDDKPVKG
+546 TILEEDKPIPD
-557 LSIMDHDDNVRSPNW
+557 LSIMDHDDNVKRPNW

>member
-1 MCKKKGEK
+1 
-9 IMETLT
+9 METIT
-15 LPLNEQEDYTVTITP
+15 LPLNEEHNYSVQVEP
-30 APKRQATYTF
+30 APRNQCTYTF
-40 YQGKTEIK
+40 YQNKTEIK

-65 KQIRDYVDPNSFLSN
+65 KQIKELVDPNSFLSP
-80 DGIKHRIN
+80 DGIKHKVDK
-88 NEILPILQNYY
+88 EILPTLQNYY
-99 TTTVIATEQLE
+99 STIIIANQELA
-110 QEELRDKQVSLKEK
+110 QEELRDRQTSLKEK

-186 SHIEEVAMSLIPKEF
+186 SHIEEVAMSLIPSEF

-208 TQAALFRRAEE
+208 TQAALFRRAEQ

-292 EFDEQE
+292 QFDEQE
-298 LSRSILITPR
+298 LSRSIIITPR
-308 TDNKREFNR
+308 IDNKKEFNK
-317 RNRALEFKGK
+317 RNRALEFHGK
-327 SYGYMMKMV
+327 SYQYMEKMKL
-336 QESEQIQYMVYLL
+336 ESEQIQYMIYLL
-349 RDIMKDT
+349 RDLMKDT
-356 VIINPYVDVVIGFL
+356 IIINPYVDVINDFL
-370 KNSEYYKRDFPKYNN
+370 NNSEYYKRDFPKYNN
-385 LLKVITAFNYYHK
+385 LLKVISAFNYYNK
-398 QVYEKEDGV
+398 TLYEKDDGT
-407 KVLYVSAEDVQL
+407 KILYTSAVDVQL
-419 FLTLLSKY
+419 FISLLAKY

-438 ATDII
+438 ATAII
-443 KELMELEK
+443 NELMDLETR
-451 QTPMGDDGQPT
+451 TPIGEDGQPT
-462 LDANATW
+462 LDVTANW

-482 AKRSVQNYFK
+482 TKRSIQNYFK
-492 ELNSRGFVR
+492 ELNSRGFIR
-501 VVEKKNN
+501 IVERKGN
-508 ANVYEL
+508 AYVYEL
-514 TGAFSM
+514 TGKFTADTV
-520 NLLEETL
+520 EEKFA
-527 TLSKSVKETI
+527 LSKRVRKTI
-537 AYELGDELL
+537 SYELGDELL
-546 AILEDDKPVKG
+546 TILEEDKPIPD
-557 LSIMDHDDNVRSPNW
+557 LSIMDHDDNVKRPYW

>member
-1 MCKKKGEK
+1 
-9 IMETLT
+9 MEPII
-15 LPLNEQEDYTVTITP
+15 LPLNDKENYLVEVTP
-30 APKRQATYTF
+30 APKNQCTYTF
-40 YQGKTEIK
+40 YQNKTEIK

-65 KQIRDYVDPNSFLSN
+65 KQIKELVDPNSFLSPE
-80 DGIKHRIN
+80 GLKHTIDK
-88 NEILPILQNYY
+88 EILPTLQNNY
-99 TTTVIATEQLE
+99 TTIMLANQELLN
-110 QEELRDKQVSLKEK
+110 EELRDKQTSLKEK
-124 IDKAEEKLQSLDNPL
+124 VDKAEEKLQSLDNPL
-139 LWIGSIVEWLTA
+139 LWIGSVIEWLTA

-308 TDNKREFNR
+308 TDNKKEFNH

-336 QESEQIQYMVYLL
+336 KESEQIQYMVYLL
-349 RDIMKDT
+349 RDIMRDT

-398 QVYEKEDGV
+398 KVYEKEDGV

-451 QTPMGDDGQPT
+451 QQPIGEDGQPT

>member
-1 MCKKKGEK
+1 
-9 IMETLT
+9 MEPIT
-15 LPLNEQEDYTVTITP
+15 LPLNDKEGYHVEVTP
-30 APKRQATYTF
+30 APKNQCTYTF
-40 YQGKTEIK
+40 YQNKTEIK

-65 KQIRDYVDPNSFLSN
+65 KQIKELVDPNSFLSPEGLRN
-80 DGIKHRIN
+80 TIDK
-88 NEILPILQNYY
+88 EILPTLQNNYS
-99 TTTVIATEQLE
+99 TIVLAN
-110 QEELRDKQVSLKEK
+110 QELVNEEIRDKQTSLKEK

-186 SHIEEVAMSLIPKEF
+186 SHIEEVAMSLIPSEF

-208 TQAALFRRAEE
+208 TQAALFRRAEQ

-292 EFDEQE
+292 QFDEQE
-298 LSRSILITPR
+298 LSRSIIITPR
-308 TDNKREFNR
+308 IDNKKEFNK
-317 RNRALEFKGK
+317 RNRALEFHGK
-327 SYGYMMKMV
+327 SYQYMEKMRL
-336 QESEQIQYMVYLL
+336 ESEQIQYMIYLL
-349 RDIMKDT
+349 RDLMKDT
-356 VIINPYVDVVIGFL
+356 IIINPYVDVINDFL
-370 KNSEYYKRDFPKYNN
+370 NNSEYYKRDFPKYNN
-385 LLKVITAFNYYHK
+385 LLKVISAFNYYNK
-398 QVYEKEDGV
+398 TLYEKDDGT
-407 KVLYVSAEDVQL
+407 KILYTSAVDVQL
-419 FLTLLSKY
+419 FISLLAKY

-438 ATDII
+438 ATAII
-443 KELMELEK
+443 NELMDLETR
-451 QTPMGDDGQPT
+451 TPIGEDGQPT
-462 LDANATW
+462 LDVTANW

-482 AKRSVQNYFK
+482 TKRSIQNYFK
-492 ELNSRGFVR
+492 ELNSRGFIR
-501 VVEKKNN
+501 IVERKGN
-508 ANVYEL
+508 AYVYEL
-514 TGAFSM
+514 TGKFTADTV
-520 NLLEETL
+520 EEKFA
-527 TLSKSVKETI
+527 LSKRVRKTI
-537 AYELGDELL
+537 SYELGDELL
-546 AILEDDKPVKG
+546 TILEEDKPIPD
-557 LSIMDHDDNVRSPNW
+557 LSIMDHDDNVKRPYW

>member
-1 MCKKKGEK
+1 
-9 IMETLT
+9 MEPII
-15 LPLNEQEDYTVTITP
+15 LPLNDKENYYVEVTP
-30 APKRQATYTF
+30 APKNQCTYTF
-40 YQGKTEIK
+40 YQNKTEIK

-65 KQIRDYVDPNSFLSN
+65 KQIKELVDPNSFLSPE
-80 DGIKHRIN
+80 GLKHTIDK
-88 NEILPILQNYY
+88 EILPTLQNNY
-99 TTTVIATEQLE
+99 TTIMVANQELIN
-110 QEELRDKQVSLKEK
+110 EELRDKQTSLKQK
-124 IDKAEEKLQSLDNPL
+124 IDLAEEKLQSLENPL

-201 IVNEKNI
+201 VVNEKNI

-308 TDNKREFNR
+308 TDNKKEFNR

-336 QESEQIQYMVYLL
+336 KESEQIQYMVYLL
-349 RDIMKDT
+349 RDIMSDT

-398 QVYEKEDGV
+398 KVYEKEDGV

-451 QTPMGDDGQPT
+451 QQPIGEDGQPT